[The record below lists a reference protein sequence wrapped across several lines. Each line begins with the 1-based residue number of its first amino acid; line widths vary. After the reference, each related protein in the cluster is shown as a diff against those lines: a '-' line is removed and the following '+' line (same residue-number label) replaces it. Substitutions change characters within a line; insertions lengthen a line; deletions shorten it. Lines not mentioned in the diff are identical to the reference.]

1 MKRCL
6 RSLDSIVKPLV
17 SESFSRLADWTFNQ
31 SSD

>member
-1 MKRCL
+1 
-6 RSLDSIVKPLV
+6 LDSIVKPLV